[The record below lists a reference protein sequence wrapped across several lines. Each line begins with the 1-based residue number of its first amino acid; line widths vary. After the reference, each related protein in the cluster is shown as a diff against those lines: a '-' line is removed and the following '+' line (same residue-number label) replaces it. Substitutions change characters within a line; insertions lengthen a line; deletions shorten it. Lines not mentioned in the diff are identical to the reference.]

1 MPAILCNVTF
11 ESMTMKE
18 NNTHGSFLRNYG
30 ISEICRNSNVIQ
42 YLSVLICC
50 LSEINIILTLKD
62 QVPEQ
67 KDNFLASTGL
77 GETGCFSYWNSAEP
91 FIWESYEKIRHLP
104 EQ

>member
-30 ISEICRNSNVIQ
+30 ISEICRNRNVTQ

-62 QVPEQ
+62 QDPEQ
-67 KDNFLASTGL
+67 KDDFLASTEIGQ
-77 GETGCFSYWNSAEP
+77 TCCFS
-91 FIWESYEKIRHLP
+91 
-104 EQ
+104 

>member
-1 MPAILCNVTF
+1 
-11 ESMTMKE
+11 MKE

-67 KDNFLASTGL
+67 KDNILAKLAAFLTVIL
-77 GETGCFSYWNSAEP
+77 TEILEF
-91 FIWESYEKIRHLP
+91 
-104 EQ
+104 